1 MRFFVFITSLFFASA
16 VFFSFA
22 DDRAPSATCERSSQ
36 DESAQQ
42 VCKSDVDENARS
54 SDSETK
60 SAPRAVDYTQLKRLL
75 LAQKISSTS
84 EVALPDDI

>member
-1 MRFFVFITSLFFASA
+1 MRFFVGLTSLFFASA

-22 DDRAPSATCERSSQ
+22 DEQAPLAPCERASQ
-36 DESAQQ
+36 AESAQKL
-42 VCKSDVDENARS
+42 CKSDADKNAPS

-60 SAPRAVDYTQLKRLL
+60 SAPTAFDYVQLKRLL

-84 EVALPDDI
+84 EVELPDDI

>member
-1 MRFFVFITSLFFASA
+1 MRFFVGLTSLFFASA

-22 DDRAPSATCERSSQ
+22 DEQAPLAPCERASQ
-36 DESAQQ
+36 AESAQKL
-42 VCKSDVDENARS
+42 CKSDADKNAPS

-60 SAPRAVDYTQLKRLL
+60 SAPTVFDYVKLKRLL

-84 EVALPDDI
+84 EVELPDDI